1 MSKSTFIALAVAGV
15 LTASTAAAEQGHQVA
30 AEFPSGTFLE
40 NLTILENDE
49 TVFTSYFARQ
59 LGQIGVDNA
68 HTVFADLPA
77 HPVGILAVSNGFV
90 VTAHGSPFTEG
101 PEFTQSQQILLLN
114 DAGEIT
120 QTIDVPDALFLN
132 GMEQL
137 NADQV
142 LIADSIAGTIWSF
155 DLASGQVAPWLQHEL
170 LTQNPDL
177 PVFAPGANGVKQ
189 DGNRLLVSNSGRGAI
204 YEIALGDDGTAA
216 SDPVLLV
223 QTGPVDDFNVDDG
236 RIVFTTHGDALQ
248 AVETDGTI
256 SILIAEGCDGCT
268 SVARRGDD
276 YLVLTTG
283 GLLEGH
289 TEPARILQIPAN

>member
-1 MSKSTFIALAVAGV
+1 MNKLTLSAVTAAGMLAV
-15 LTASTAAAEQGHQVA
+15 SAANAEQGHQVA

-40 NLTILENDE
+40 NLTVLPDDT

-59 LGQIGVDNA
+59 LGQLTVDNA
-68 HTVFADLPA
+68 TEIFANLPA
-77 HPVGILAVSNGFV
+77 HPVGILATADGFV

-101 PEFTQSQQILLLN
+101 PEFTQTQQILMLN
-114 DAGEIT
+114 LQGEVT

-132 GMEQL
+132 GLEHMETG
-137 NADQV
+137 QV
-142 LIADSIAGTIWSF
+142 LIADSIAGTIWSL
-155 DLASGQVAPWLQHEL
+155 DLVSGQVVSWLQHEM

-177 PVFAPGANGVKQ
+177 PVFAPGANGIKQ

-204 YEIALGDDGTAA
+204 FEIALDDAGEAA
-216 SDPVLLV
+216 SEPQLFA
-223 QTGPVDDFNVDDG
+223 QTGAVDDFYVDGG
-236 RIVFTTHGDALQ
+236 RILFTTHGDALQ
-248 AVETDGTI
+248 AIETDGTI
-256 SILIAEGCDGCT
+256 STLISEGCDGCT
-268 SVARRGDD
+268 SVAKRGED